1 MEQAPRLIGELLLSS
16 DCGLWHSKSQVSIE
30 DKRSFSD
37 ICDCEL
43 FVSYCFTCL
52 TVITCCDVQE
62 LIVSALSTRPI
73 ECPVLQKSSIPPA
86 IRHFGRSVKTA
97 HLSLKFLPTHNTFL
111 IVQEYFP
118 ERPFVKCRTPKK
130 IILNVAEHFLH
141 HRTTS
146 YRALYINNYTFGIFF
161 IIFYLTINRKY
172 NIIIYA
178 RRIFYSRPATNKAET
193 QQRFHNFSLI

>member
-1 MEQAPRLIGELLLSS
+1 MIFSWFIFVNCVLIIFCHFLTKSHLLVYLPS
-16 DCGLWHSKSQVSIE
+16 
-30 DKRSFSD
+30 
-37 ICDCEL
+37 
-43 FVSYCFTCL
+43 
-52 TVITCCDVQE
+52 
-62 LIVSALSTRPI
+62 
-73 ECPVLQKSSIPPA
+73 PA

-97 HLSLKFLPTHNTFL
+97 HLSLKSFTTHYTFL
-111 IVQEYFP
+111 IVQRHFT
-118 ERPFVKCRTPKK
+118 ERPFVKRRTPKK

-146 YRALYINNYTFGIFF
+146 YRALYTNNYTFGESF

-178 RRIFYSRPATNKAET
+178 RRIFCSRPATNKAET

>member
-1 MEQAPRLIGELLLSS
+1 MMFSWFIFVNCVIIIFCHFLT
-16 DCGLWHSKSQVSIE
+16 KSHLRINLPS
-30 DKRSFSD
+30 
-37 ICDCEL
+37 
-43 FVSYCFTCL
+43 
-52 TVITCCDVQE
+52 
-62 LIVSALSTRPI
+62 
-73 ECPVLQKSSIPPA
+73 PA
-86 IRHFGRSVKTA
+86 ICHFGRSVKTA
-97 HLSLKFLPTHNTFL
+97 HLSLKSLPTHNIFL
-111 IVQEYFP
+111 IVQGYFS

-178 RRIFYSRPATNKAET
+178 RRIFCSRPATNKAET